1 MNKTKTWDIEK
12 EKNTGNKNP
21 SASSNCIERIINQ
34 TITYVIRIKIS
45 CDENM
50 STIISQEGSSMKMDH
65 FFWLGWKW
73 NSSTNGGPTLFDP
86 RIIALNQSS
95 LANLG

>member
-12 EKNTGNKNP
+12 EKNTSNKNP

-50 STIISQEGSSMKMDH
+50 SKYYHKKVQVWKWIISFDWAGSGTQVLMVGQH
-65 FFWLGWKW
+65 YL
-73 NSSTNGGPTLFDP
+73 
-86 RIIALNQSS
+86 IHIS
-95 LANLG
+95 LH